1 MSHFDQE
8 SFSGLRCFY
17 SESCQAWIWTG
28 EPADLENPSITVCT
42 DDPNEE
48 QCKKRRCGLIYDE
61 QLASGRI
68 RKASSNNLF
77 SGVKDCYEQITGQQ
91 NGCYKQDI
99 SYVSSTQTWFG
110 RSVLAWGECALI
122 CKASRSTDHG
132 ECTFWT
138 WASTSCSNCVKG
150 RCYLHY
156 AGDEEPDIIGNH
168 RGHISGSRNCQDIGF
183 QTNPVKPLESK
194 IRSGL
199 FDKRQFPVGICQSNC
214 PAQEMPGFR

>member
-1 MSHFDQE
+1 MKSLKMSSAGKNVVGNKLYTVNASKIRCSTILAYQKYVSIRFPQFSPQRCFFMSHFDQE

-122 CKASRSTDHG
+122 CKSSRSTDHAH
-132 ECTFWT
+132 F
-138 WASTSCSNCVKG
+138 
-150 RCYLHY
+150 
-156 AGDEEPDIIGNH
+156 
-168 RGHISGSRNCQDIGF
+168 
-183 QTNPVKPLESK
+183 
-194 IRSGL
+194 GL
-199 FDKRQFPVGICQSNC
+199 GLQH
-214 PAQEMPGFR
+214 PARTV